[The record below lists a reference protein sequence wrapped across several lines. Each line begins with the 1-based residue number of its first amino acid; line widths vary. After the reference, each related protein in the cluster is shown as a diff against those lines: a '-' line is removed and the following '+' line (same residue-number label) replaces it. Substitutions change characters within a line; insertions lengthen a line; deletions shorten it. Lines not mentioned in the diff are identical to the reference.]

1 MQRAAELDQPAI
13 ALTDRDG
20 LYGAVRFMQACMNNG
35 MSGILGVDLAQHPTV
50 SDRPEAVHR
59 TCPRRRL
66 ARPPRPSRRAAG
78 ARWPRMGCCEPF
90 GVLSPHVRAAG
101 QSRCRLGSARGVRRT
116 GDLSV
121 LLGPDSEVGR
131 AISRHRFDLADTLLR
146 RWREVAGVRCTW
158 RSSTTAQL
166 LARSANSDPVR
177 ICPPPWPS
185 GCGSTPGSAGS
196 RRY

>member
-1 MQRAAELDQPAI
+1 
-13 ALTDRDG
+13 
-20 LYGAVRFMQACMNNG
+20 MNNG

-59 TCPRRRL
+59 TPARGGVWRDRRDPRVVLL
-66 ARPPRPSRRAAG
+66 ARGGRG
-78 ARWPRMGCCEPF
+78 MGCCEPF

-101 QSRCRLGSARGVRRT
+101 QSRCRLGSARGVRRD

-121 LLGPDSEVGR
+121 LPGPDSEVGR

-146 RWREVAGVRCTW
+146 RWREVAGGQVYLEIVNHRTAP
-158 RSSTTAQL
+158 RALGEQRPGPDLSTAMAKRMWQY
-166 LARSANSDPVR
+166 S
-177 ICPPPWPS
+177 
-185 GCGSTPGSAGS
+185 GSAGS